1 MENEGNPALANQNR
15 HMGWSSFPLHC
26 VDGLSDRTAC
36 VSSMKLLLS
45 IAKRG
50 SWRVCVDLQA
60 RISAMCSIRGD
71 QTIHAEMT
79 PRNTKGT
86 TR

>member
-15 HMGWSSFPLHC
+15 HMEWSSFLPYC
-26 VDGLSDRTAC
+26 VDGPSDRVVC
-36 VSSMKLLLS
+36 VSSMEFLLS
-45 IAKRG
+45 TAKRG
-50 SWRVCVDLQA
+50 SWLVCVDLQA
-60 RISAMCSIRGD
+60 DIPAMRSIRGE
-71 QTIHAEMT
+71 QTVHAEMT

>member
-15 HMGWSSFPLHC
+15 HMEWSSFLPYC
-26 VDGLSDRTAC
+26 VDGPSDRVVC
-36 VSSMKLLLS
+36 VSSMEFLLS
-45 IAKRG
+45 TAKREEW
-50 SWRVCVDLQA
+50 SVCADLRA
-60 RISAMCSIRGD
+60 DIPAMRSIRGD
-71 QTIHAEMT
+71 QAIHVEMT

>member
-36 VSSMKLLLS
+36 VSSMEFLLS
-45 IAKRG
+45 TAKREEW
-50 SWRVCVDLQA
+50 SVCADLRA
-60 RISAMCSIRGD
+60 DIPAMRSIRGD

>member
-15 HMGWSSFPLHC
+15 HMGWSSFLLHC
-26 VDGLSDRTAC
+26 MDGLSDRVTC
-36 VSSMKLLLS
+36 VSFMELLLS

-50 SWRVCVDLQA
+50 SWLVCVDLQA
-60 RISAMCSIRGD
+60 GIPVMCSIRGD
-71 QTIHAEMT
+71 QAIHVEMT

>member
-15 HMGWSSFPLHC
+15 HMGWSSFLLHC
-26 VDGLSDRTAC
+26 MDGLSDRVTC
-36 VSSMKLLLS
+36 VSFMELLLS

-50 SWRVCVDLQA
+50 SWRVCVDLRA
-60 RISAMCSIRGD
+60 DIPAMRSIRGE
-71 QTIHAEMT
+71 QTVHAEMT